1 MIYLTFILQKSFIL
15 SRDGDHHPIQSDRD
29 KVQDRRVIMPSDMIL
44 VTVDSVSYDEKSSLF
59 RVALKDQETGKV
71 LPIFVGT
78 FEGNAITIAIRE
90 IPTARPLT
98 HDLMA
103 SVISKL
109 KGSVNRIL
117 VADLRDNIYF
127 AYIYIQMGE
136 KDVAIDSRP
145 SDAIALATR
154 LKVPIYVSE
163 KLRSKFV
170 DEYEEILT
178 RIDPGETVH

>member
-1 MIYLTFILQKSFIL
+1 
-15 SRDGDHHPIQSDRD
+15 
-29 KVQDRRVIMPSDMIL
+29 MPNDMFQ
-44 VTVDSVSYDEKSSLF
+44 VAVDSVSYDEKTSLY
-59 RVALKDQETGKV
+59 RVALKDKETGKV

-103 SVISKL
+103 SVIDKL
-109 KGSVNRIL
+109 NGTVDRIL
-117 VADLRDNIYF
+117 VVDLRDNIYF
-127 AYIYIQMGE
+127 AYIYIQLGDQE
-136 KDVAIDSRP
+136 VPIDSRP

-170 DEYEEILT
+170 DEFEEILT
-178 RIDPGETVH
+178 RTDPGETVH

>member
-1 MIYLTFILQKSFIL
+1 
-15 SRDGDHHPIQSDRD
+15 
-29 KVQDRRVIMPSDMIL
+29 MPNDVIL
-44 VTVDSVSYDEKSSLF
+44 VTVDSVTYDERTSLY

-71 LPIFVGT
+71 LPISVGT
-78 FEGNAITIAIRE
+78 FEGNAITISIRE

-103 SVISKL
+103 SVIETL
-109 KGSVNRIL
+109 NAAVNRVL
-117 VADLRDNIYF
+117 VADLRDNIYYAF
-127 AYIYIQMGE
+127 IYIQLNE
-136 KDVAIDSRP
+136 RELAVDSRP

-170 DEYEEILT
+170 DEFEEILE
-178 RIDPGETVH
+178 RVDPGDTVH

>member
-1 MIYLTFILQKSFIL
+1 
-15 SRDGDHHPIQSDRD
+15 
-29 KVQDRRVIMPSDMIL
+29 MPNDMFQ
-44 VTVDSVSYDEKSSLF
+44 VAVDSVSYDEKTSLY
-59 RVALKDQETGKV
+59 RVALKDEETGKV

-103 SVISKL
+103 SVIDKL
-109 KGSVNRIL
+109 NGTVDRIL
-117 VADLRDNIYF
+117 VVDLRDNIYY
-127 AYIYIQMGE
+127 AYIYIQLGDQE
-136 KDVAIDSRP
+136 VPIDSRP

-154 LKVPIYVSE
+154 LKVPIFVSE

-170 DEYEEILT
+170 DEFEEILT
-178 RIDPGETVH
+178 RTDPGETVH